1 MLTNQL
7 TCYTT
12 AAIQAV
18 AETLLNVHLLF
29 INLNAPLISG
39 YQICIFKYFTSFRY
53 INAYYQGTMKENNAK
68 ERKKFAISKI
78 KQTFAGSYQDFWLRL
93 KLSALAV

>member
-7 TCYTT
+7 TCDTT

-39 YQICIFKYFTSFRY
+39 YQICIFKYFTSFPY
-53 INAYYQGTMKENNAK
+53 INAYYQGIMKEN
-68 ERKKFAISKI
+68 EREKKCAILKI
-78 KQTFAGSYQDFWLRL
+78 EQKSLPDLI
-93 KLSALAV
+93 KLSG